1 MKLSL
6 ALLSITLAAGSLA
19 RAQEAAGDRVVVPV
33 RNTTHPR
40 KVDASLMH
48 GSITVKSYAGKEVIV
63 EARGSSGSSPDKGD
77 RTVEGL
83 KRLDFPAR
91 GLTVEEEDNVVTVRM
106 NMNSGRSGDVV
117 ISVPADTSLKLH
129 TLHGEISVEGVHG
142 ELEVDSLNGA
152 VTLANVSGT
161 VVAHSLNGAIKASI
175 DSVDSTKPLSFSTL
189 NGSIDVTLP
198 ADFKANVKLTT
209 DHGEIYSDF
218 DFKMGGSITQRNDT
232 SDGKFRIN
240 IDRTLT
246 GSINGGGAEA
256 TFHTF
261 NGRIYIRKK
270 K

>member
-19 RAQEAAGDRVVVPV
+19 CAQEAAGDRVVVPA
-33 RNTTHPR
+33 RNSTHPR

-117 ISVPADTSLKLH
+117 ISVPADTSLKLQRGIGRNRNH
-129 TLHGEISVEGVHG
+129 QVPATAGVHVHADRDNVVLFLHG
-142 ELEVDSLNGA
+142 
-152 VTLANVSGT
+152 
-161 VVAHSLNGAIKASI
+161 
-175 DSVDSTKPLSFSTL
+175 
-189 NGSIDVTLP
+189 
-198 ADFKANVKLTT
+198 
-209 DHGEIYSDF
+209 
-218 DFKMGGSITQRNDT
+218 
-232 SDGKFRIN
+232 
-240 IDRTLT
+240 
-246 GSINGGGAEA
+246 
-256 TFHTF
+256 
-261 NGRIYIRKK
+261 
-270 K
+270 